1 MLGLAS
7 LGRHLLPA
15 TISWGCLAA
24 GAILLPLRRK
34 AILAALLQHHLM
46 NMLPFSGMNALRGTC
61 RGLASSELQ
70 HAAAVVFPTLAM
82 PVAHAGRGAAAS
94 PRNAE
99 VGLA

>member
-1 MLGLAS
+1 MPRADELKDLGTV
-7 LGRHLLPA
+7 PVD
-15 TISWGCLAA
+15 